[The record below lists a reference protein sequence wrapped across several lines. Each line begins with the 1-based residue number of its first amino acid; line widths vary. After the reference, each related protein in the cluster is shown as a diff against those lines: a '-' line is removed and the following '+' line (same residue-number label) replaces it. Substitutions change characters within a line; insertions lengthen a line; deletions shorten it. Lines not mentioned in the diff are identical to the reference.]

1 MIVLYIINII
11 VIIAAIIAMCMQFF
25 VLKMQ
30 KELTDMNN
38 IVLGMNKLIVEKKM
52 IVREPDCSIRSIS
65 IHSAICNNQPMLVID
80 LFDDKNKESDINLKT
95 YENNKD

>member
-11 VIIAAIIAMCMQFF
+11 VLIAAIIAMTMQFF

-38 IVLGMNKLIVEKKM
+38 IVLGMNKLFVEKKM
-52 IVREPDCSIRSIS
+52 IVREPDCSLRGVSV
-65 IHSAICNNQPMLVID
+65 HTAICNMQPILVLD
-80 LFDDKNKESDINLKT
+80 LFDDKKKENDT
-95 YENNKD
+95 EN

>member
-11 VIIAAIIAMCMQFF
+11 VLIAAIIAMTMQFF

-38 IVLGMNKLIVEKKM
+38 IVLSMNKLFVEKKM
-52 IVREPDCSIRSIS
+52 IVREPDCSLRGVSV
-65 IHSAICNNQPMLVID
+65 HTAICNMQPILVLD
-80 LFDDKNKESDINLKT
+80 LFDDKKKENDPKN
-95 YENNKD
+95 

>member
-11 VIIAAIIAMCMQFF
+11 VLIAAIIAITMQFF

-38 IVLGMNKLIVEKKM
+38 IVLGVNKLFVKKRV
-52 IVREPDCSIRSIS
+52 IVREPDCSLRSIS
-65 IHSAICNNQPMLVID
+65 IHTAICNMQPMLVID
-80 LFDDKNKESDINLKT
+80 LFDDKKKENDLK
-95 YENNKD
+95 N

>member
-11 VIIAAIIAMCMQFF
+11 VLIAAIIAMTMQFF

-38 IVLGMNKLIVEKKM
+38 IVLGMNKLFAEKKM
-52 IVREPDCSIRSIS
+52 IVREPDCSLRGVSV
-65 IHSAICNNQPMLVID
+65 HTAICNMQPMLILD
-80 LFDDKNKESDINLKT
+80 LFDDKKKENDT
-95 YENNKD
+95 EN

>member
-11 VIIAAIIAMCMQFF
+11 ILIAAVIAMSMQFF

-38 IVLGMNKLIVEKKM
+38 IVLGMNKLFVEKKM
-52 IVREPDCSIRSIS
+52 IVREPDCSLRRIS
-65 IHSAICNNQPMLVID
+65 IHTAICNMKPMLVID
-80 LFDDKNKESDINLKT
+80 LFDDKKKENDSKN
-95 YENNKD
+95 

>member
-11 VIIAAIIAMCMQFF
+11 VLIAAIIAMTMQFF

-38 IVLGMNKLIVEKKM
+38 IVLGMNKLFVEKKM
-52 IVREPDCSIRSIS
+52 IVREPDCSLRSIS
-65 IHSAICNNQPMLVID
+65 IHTAICNMQPMLVID
-80 LFDDKNKESDINLKT
+80 LFDDKKKENDPKN
-95 YENNKD
+95 